1 MMDTLELDETVWKRR
16 LDDGAAAMGVRLD
29 ESQVDVLWR
38 YGVML
43 RERNAHVNLTSI
55 VSSEGVLT
63 LHMLDSLSVVSHL
76 GDARTIIDVG
86 TGGGFPGVPLAVA
99 CPERRFT
106 LIDGTQKKIRFV
118 AEAVAQLDIRNV
130 TALAARAETM
140 PKDARFD
147 VVVARAVATLGELV
161 HNAGRL
167 VAPQGRLLAMKGR
180 LPEGEIAEL
189 PRGWRA
195 DVVKLRVPG
204 LDAERH
210 LVALTR
216 QSDAAKAKPRAV
228 RAVKI
233 GP

>member
-1 MMDTLELDETVWKRR
+1 MADTLELGETAWKQR

-29 ESQVDVLWR
+29 EAQVDLLWR

-55 VSSEGVLT
+55 VSPEGILT

-76 GDARTIIDVG
+76 GDARTVIDVG
-86 TGGGFPGVPLAVA
+86 TGGGFPGIPLAVA
-99 CPERRFT
+99 CPDRKFT

-118 AEAVAQLDIRNV
+118 NEGIEALDIRNA
-130 TALAARAETM
+130 TAIATRAEKLPRGQT
-140 PKDARFD
+140 FD
-147 VVVARAVATLGELV
+147 VVLARAVASLADLV

-167 VAPQGRLLAMKGR
+167 VAPGGRLLAMKGR
-180 LPEGEIAEL
+180 LPEEEIRGV

-195 DVVKLRVPG
+195 EVVKLRVPG

-210 LVALTR
+210 LVSLAR
-216 QSDAAKAKPRAV
+216 VSKAAGVPGK
-228 RAVKI
+228 
-233 GP
+233 